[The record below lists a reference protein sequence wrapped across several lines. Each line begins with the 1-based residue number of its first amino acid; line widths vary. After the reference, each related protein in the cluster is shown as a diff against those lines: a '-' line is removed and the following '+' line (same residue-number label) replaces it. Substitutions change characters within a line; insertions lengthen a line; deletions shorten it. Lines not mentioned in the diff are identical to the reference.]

1 MDFDKSKTFPYPV
14 LRPYSDDYKDV
25 EFQATTHAVVQGS
38 TVELSC
44 TYLTSCTEL
53 IDEIKKSTALYCSVV
68 SCRDT
73 YFRQAITSKTE
84 SIKASFDATSLRGE
98 VRIESYIVCIK
109 KISGFMSP
117 DINSEFGKAAFTFV
131 PGQVLAQDETAV
143 IYIDRDLFK
152 PLTSVFDLVKSEG
165 VGTNEWKVSLDDD
178 HVQIQVSPSMK
189 EAIDDARNS
198 TSSKAILLNSLYS
211 AAVTEALHKL
221 KESPDHFSQTKWGNV
236 LVRQLEHNN
245 VDITTTEP
253 YVAAQILMR
262 HPLGVLR
269 AHIFQGPKV

>member
-1 MDFDKSKTFPYPV
+1 MDFDKNKTFPYPV

-25 EFQATTHAVVQGS
+25 EFQATIQAAVEGNTVQLACS
-38 TVELSC
+38 
-44 TYLTSCTEL
+44 YLTSCTEL
-53 IDEIKKSTALYCSVV
+53 TDEIKKGTAVYCSVV

-73 YFRQAITSKTE
+73 YFRQAITSKLQAITQ
-84 SIKASFDATSLRGE
+84 AFDATYLRGE
-98 VRIESYIVCIK
+98 VRIESYIVCLK
-109 KISGFMSP
+109 KISSFSSP
-117 DINSEFGKAAFTFV
+117 DISKEFGKATFSFA

-152 PLTSVFDLVKSEG
+152 PLTSVFDLVKSDTVG
-165 VGTNEWKVSLDDD
+165 VNEWKIGLDDD

-198 TSSKAILLNSLYS
+198 STSKAILLNSLYS

-221 KESPDHFSQTKWGNV
+221 KEAPELFSETKWGNV

-245 VDITTTEP
+245 IDISSSEP
-253 YVAAQILMR
+253 YVVAQTLMR

-269 AHIFQGPKV
+269 AYVFQGLKP

>member
-1 MDFDKSKTFPYPV
+1 MDFDKNKTFPYPV

-25 EFQATTHAVVQGS
+25 EFQATIQAVVEGS

-44 TYLTSCTEL
+44 SYLTSCAEQ
-53 IDEIKKSTALYCSVV
+53 IEEIKKGSALYCSVI

-84 SIKASFDATSLRGE
+84 IVNASFDATNLRGE
-98 VRIESYIVCIK
+98 VRIESYIVCVK
-109 KISGFMSP
+109 KISSFTSP
-117 DINSEFGKAAFTFV
+117 DINKEFGKAAFTFV

-152 PLTSVFDLVKSEG
+152 PLTSVFDLVKSDA
-165 VGTNEWKVSLDDD
+165 VGINEWKVGLDDE

-221 KESPDHFSQTKWGNV
+221 KEAPDHFSQTKWGTV
-236 LVRQLEHNN
+236 LMRQLAHNN

-253 YVAAQILMR
+253 YLAAQTLMR
-262 HPLGVLR
+262 HPLGILR
-269 AHIFQGPKV
+269 AYVLQGLKT

>member
-1 MDFDKSKTFPYPV
+1 MDFDKNKTFPYPV
-14 LRPYSDDYKDV
+14 LRPYSDDYKEV
-25 EFQATTHAVVQGS
+25 EFQATIQAVVDGS
-38 TVELSC
+38 TVDLSC
-44 TYLTSCTEL
+44 SYLTSCTEL
-53 IDEIKKSTALYCSVV
+53 VDEIKKSTAVYCSVV

-73 YFRQAITSKTE
+73 YFRQAITSKAEFVT
-84 SIKASFDATSLRGE
+84 ASFDATNLRGE
-98 VRIESYIVCIK
+98 VRIESYVVCVK
-109 KISGFMSP
+109 KISSFTSP
-117 DINSEFGKAAFTFV
+117 DINKEFGKAAFTFV

-152 PLTSVFDLVKSEG
+152 PLTSVFDLVKSDTVG
-165 VGTNEWKVSLDDD
+165 VNEWKVALDDD
-178 HVQIQVSPSMK
+178 HVQIQVSPTMK

-221 KESPDHFSQTKWGNV
+221 KEAPDDFSQTKWGIV
-236 LVRQLEHNN
+236 LARQLAHNN

-253 YVAAQILMR
+253 YIAAQTLMR

-269 AHIFQGPKV
+269 AYVFQGVKP